1 MTEEQVKEYVVN
13 GGKLFT
19 IKLIH
24 TIRDGGTKVLD
35 TTGGDFYIHKD
46 SKKFHRGYTPSDENL
61 ITDFLLIEYL
71 IDIIEKYINRCE
83 DDVKWNKNLLI
94 EIQNK
99 KTMKEINKL

>member
-1 MTEEQVKEYVVN
+1 MTEEQMKEYVVN

-19 IKLIH
+19 IKTID

-35 TTGGDFYIHKD
+35 TTGGIFYINKD
-46 SKKFHRGYTPSDENL
+46 SKKFHSGYSPSNENL

-71 IDIIEKYINRCE
+71 IERIESYIKRSE
-83 DDVKWNKNLLI
+83 DELNWDKNLLI

-99 KTMKEINKL
+99 K

>member
-1 MTEEQVKEYVVN
+1 MKLSKMKEYVVN

-19 IKLIH
+19 IKTID

-35 TTGGDFYIHKD
+35 TTGGKFYINKD
-46 SKKFHRGYTPSDENL
+46 SKKFHSGYSPSDENL

-71 IDIIEKYINRCE
+71 IERIESYIKRSE
-83 DDVKWNKNLLI
+83 DELNWDKNLLI

-99 KTMKEINKL
+99 K

>member
-1 MTEEQVKEYVVN
+1 MTEEQMKEYVVN

-19 IKLIH
+19 IKTID

-35 TTGGDFYIHKD
+35 TTGGRFYINKD
-46 SKKFHRGYTPSDENL
+46 SKKFHSGYSPSDENL

-71 IDIIEKYINRCE
+71 IERIESYIKRSE
-83 DDVKWNKNLLI
+83 DELNWDKNLLI

-99 KTMKEINKL
+99 K

>member
-1 MTEEQVKEYVVN
+1 MTEEQMKEYVVN

-19 IKLIH
+19 IKTID

-35 TTGGDFYIHKD
+35 TTGGKFYINKD
-46 SKKFHRGYTPSDENL
+46 SKKFHSGYSPSDENL

-71 IDIIEKYINRCE
+71 IERIESYIKRSE
-83 DDVKWNKNLLI
+83 DELNWDKNLLI

-99 KTMKEINKL
+99 K